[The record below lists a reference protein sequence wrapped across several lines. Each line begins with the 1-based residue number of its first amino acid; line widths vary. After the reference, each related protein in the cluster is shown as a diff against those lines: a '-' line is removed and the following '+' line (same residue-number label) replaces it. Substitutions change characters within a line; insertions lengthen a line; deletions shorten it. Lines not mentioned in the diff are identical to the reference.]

1 MCVSMYSVFVEII
14 VPLSSRIA
22 SGVDFVRG
30 TQSATVDFTSLRTRV
45 SVMRVRKR
53 EACSESCGNNL
64 ITHANAPREAK
75 RNQQASKSVMT
86 STTSYMNL
94 DPDIQNS
101 TLVWINK
108 SVE

>member
-1 MCVSMYSVFVEII
+1 MTT
-14 VPLSSRIA
+14 R
-22 SGVDFVRG
+22 
-30 TQSATVDFTSLRTRV
+30 TVDFTLLRTCV
-45 SVMRVRKR
+45 SVIRVRKR
-53 EACSESCGNNL
+53 EASSESCGNNL